1 MTDLDSDLGKWVM
14 AGGGGSDSPGVAPK
28 LADPE

>member
-14 AGGGGSDSPGVAPK
+14 AGGGSDSPGVAPK